1 MYDKAAALITK
12 RSYVRMHVIIGV
24 NMARDPFPELESRR
38 RRRVKKKSGVSRVTR
53 ILFWVLYW
61 GALVGVGAGFG
72 LMTVLSRGLPPVS
85 GLETYEPALPTKI
98 FDRHGELI
106 TQFQV
111 ERRYLK
117 PYNAFPEDLVHATVS
132 IEDERFYKHNGVD
145 YTAIMRAAWENVKAR
160 RVVQGGSTLT
170 QQLARDLFL
179 THERTYDRKIREAL
193 LAQKIEEA
201 YTKEEILY
209 FYLNQTYYGHNA
221 YGAEAAARVYFDK
234 HVEDLTLEECALIA
248 GLPRST
254 GRYSPYFDPDRA
266 LERRDAVLGKM
277 YELGYIDRGRYDK
290 AMATPIKT
298 APVKRDPDRAPYFTE
313 YVRRMLIRRYGSE
326 QVFRAGLRVYTTLDL
341 RYQGIADE
349 CVAWGLTRL
358 EKNHGKKVAKY
369 DSNLTYKK
377 LEPGQVRYVKVT
389 DMTKAVAIC
398 DLGGGINGTMDIS
411 QAEWSFPFKPATV
424 IKVGEEIPAKIL
436 GVYAKKKKVLLAFEQ
451 EPFLQCSM
459 LVMEGPSGDILA
471 MIGGAD
477 FNESKFNRSVQSK
490 RQPGSSFKAFLY
502 TAAIDNGFTPADVI
516 LDAPFRIEADGV
528 IWQPHNYSRSTSGP
542 MTIRRAIEQSINIV
556 AARVIDEVG
565 VETVADY
572 AHRMG
577 VKSELVP
584 VYSLALG
591 SSDVTLLDMVDGFAT
606 LSNLGVHVEPRAITR
621 VEDRYGNVLEEFPVS
636 REVVVGEDTCAI
648 MTNMMEGVIDRGT
661 AALAR
666 RYGFKGRG
674 AGKTG
679 TTDGAADTWFIGFVP
694 EGLVAGVWVG
704 RDDHESLGHTATG
717 ETYAVPIWS
726 KFMGEALG
734 ERGDAKFEGSADIV
748 SARICEESGLLAT
761 SKCTRVIT
769 ESFLKG
775 TVPTKFC
782 DMHEAADWALRD
794 TKGASGGGGSEVP
807 PPDM

>member
-1 MYDKAAALITK
+1 ML
-12 RSYVRMHVIIGV
+12 
-24 NMARDPFPELESRR
+24 MAKDYFPELSKRR
-38 RRRVKKKSGVSRVTR
+38 SRRVKRSPRASRVTR
-53 ILFWVLYW
+53 AVFWVVYW
-61 GALVGVGAGFG
+61 GALFATGVAFG

-85 GLETYEPALPTKI
+85 ALETYEPSLPTKI
-98 FDRHGELI
+98 YDRNGALI

-111 ERRYLK
+111 ERRYLR
-117 PYNAFPEDLVHATVS
+117 PFSAFPQDLINATIS
-132 IEDERFYKHNGVD
+132 IEDERFYKHHGVD
-145 YTAIMRAAWENVKAR
+145 YEAILRAVWANVKAGH
-160 RVVQGGSTLT
+160 VVQGGSTLT

-193 LAQKIEEA
+193 LAQKIEDA

-209 FYLNQTYYGHNA
+209 FYLSQTYYGHNA
-221 YGAEAAARVYFDK
+221 YGAEAAARVYFNK
-234 HVEDLTLEECALIA
+234 HVEDLTVEECAVLA
-248 GLPRST
+248 GLPRSP
-254 GRYSPYFDPDRA
+254 GRYSPYVNPEQA
-266 LERRDAVLGKM
+266 LARRNTVLDKM
-277 YELGYIDRGRYDK
+277 YDLGCLDRKRYEK
-290 AMATPIKT
+290 ARATPIKT

-313 YVRRMLIRRYGSE
+313 YVRRTLVRRYGSE
-326 QVFRAGLRVYTTLDL
+326 QVFRAGLRVHTTLDL
-341 RYQGIADE
+341 RYQKLADE
-349 CVAWGLTRL
+349 NIAWGLARL
-358 EKNHGKKVAKY
+358 EKNHGKKIARY
-369 DSNLTYKK
+369 DPNLKFKK
-377 LEPGQVRYVKVT
+377 LETGQVRYVKVT

-398 DLGGGINGTMDIS
+398 DLGGDITGTMDIS
-411 QAEWSFPFKPATV
+411 PAEWSFPFKPADV
-424 IKVGEEIPAKIL
+424 IKVGEEIPAKVV
-436 GVYAKKKKVLLAFEQ
+436 GVYSKKRKVLLAFEE

-459 LVMEGPSGDILA
+459 LVMEAPTGDILA

-477 FNESKFNRSVQSK
+477 FNESKFNRSVQAK

-528 IWQPHNYSRSTSGP
+528 VWQPHNYSRSTSGP

-565 VETVADY
+565 VETVIDY

-584 VYSLALG
+584 VYSLSLG

-606 LSNLGVHVEPRAITR
+606 LSNMGVHVEPRAITR
-621 VEDRYGNVLEEFPVS
+621 VEDRYGNVLEEFPVK
-636 REVVVGEDTCAI
+636 REVVLPENTCAI
-648 MTNMMEGVIDRGT
+648 MVNMMEGVIDRGT
-661 AALAR
+661 AGLAR
-666 RYGFKGRG
+666 RFGFKGRG

-717 ETYAVPIWS
+717 ETYAVPIWAR
-726 KFMGEALG
+726 FMGEALG
-734 ERGDAKFEGSADIV
+734 DRGEANFESPGDIV

-769 ESFLKG
+769 ESFLQG
-775 TVPTKFC
+775 TAPTKFC
-782 DMHEAADWALRD
+782 DMHE
-794 TKGASGGGGSEVP
+794 
-807 PPDM
+807 PPDFALKDGENSTGGAPPGEPRPLQ

>member
-1 MYDKAAALITK
+1 
-12 RSYVRMHVIIGV
+12 
-24 NMARDPFPELESRR
+24 MAKEYFPELSRR
-38 RRRVKKKSGVSRVTR
+38 RKRREKKSRVSRVTR
-53 ILFWVLYW
+53 AVFWTCYW
-61 GALVGVGAGFG
+61 GGLVAVGVGFG

-85 GLETYEPALPTKI
+85 GLETYEPSLPTKI
-98 FDRHGELI
+98 FDRDGRLI
-106 TQFQV
+106 TSFQV

-117 PYNAFPEDLVHATVS
+117 PYNAFPQDLINATLA
-132 IEDERFYKHNGVD
+132 IEDERFYKHHGVD
-145 YTAIMRAAWENVKAR
+145 YVAIMRAVWANAKAR
-160 RVVQGGSTLT
+160 RIVQGGSTIT
-170 QQLARDLFL
+170 QQLARNLFL
-179 THERTYDRKIREAL
+179 TLERTWERKIREAL
-193 LAQKIEEA
+193 LAGKIEEA
-201 YTKEEILY
+201 YTKDEILY
-209 FYLNQTYYGHNA
+209 FYLNQIYYGHNA

-234 HVEDLTLEECALIA
+234 HVEDLTLAECATLA
-248 GLPRST
+248 GLPRSP
-254 GRYSPYFDPDRA
+254 GRFSPYADPDEA
-266 LERRDAVLGKM
+266 LTRRNTVLAKM
-277 YELGYIDRGRYDK
+277 YELGYIDRGRYEE
-290 AMATPIKT
+290 ARSSAITV

-313 YVRRMLIRRYGSE
+313 YVRRILVRRYGSE

-341 RYQGIADE
+341 DYQGIAEKD
-349 CVAWGLTRL
+349 VAWGLARL
-358 EKNHGKKVAKY
+358 EKSHGKKIARY
-369 DSNLTYKK
+369 DPNLAFKK
-377 LEPGQVRYVKVT
+377 LETGQVRYVKVT

-398 DLGGGINGTMDIS
+398 DLGGGISGTMDIS
-411 QAEWSFPFKPATV
+411 PAEWSFPFKPDKV
-424 IKVGEEIPAKIL
+424 IKVGEEIPAKVT
-436 GVYAKKKKVLLAFEQ
+436 GVYSKKKKVLLAYEQ

-459 LVMEGPSGDILA
+459 LAMDSPTGDILV

-477 FNESKFNRSVQSK
+477 FDESKFNRSVQAK
-490 RQPGSSFKAFLY
+490 RQPGSSFKPFLY
-502 TAAIDNGFTPADVI
+502 TAAIDNGFSPADVV

-528 IWQPHNYSRSTSGP
+528 AWQPHNYSRTTSGP

-565 VETVADY
+565 VETVIDY

-606 LSNLGVHVEPRAITR
+606 LDNMGVHVEPRAITR
-621 VEDRYGNVLEEFPVS
+621 VEDRYGNVLEEFPVR
-636 REVVVGEDTCAI
+636 REVVLEEDTCTI
-648 MTNMMEGVIDRGT
+648 MVNMMEGVLDRGT

-666 RYGFKGRG
+666 RFGFKGRG

-726 KFMGEALG
+726 KFMSEALG
-734 ERGDAKFEGSADIV
+734 DRGDVKFQSSPDIV
-748 SARICEESGLLAT
+748 GARICEESGLLAT

-769 ESFLKG
+769 ESFKPG

-782 DMHEAADWALRD
+782 DMHEPTDWALKD
-794 TKGASGGGGSEVP
+794 VEAASKEEATEKP
-807 PPDM
+807 RPEF

>member
-1 MYDKAAALITK
+1 
-12 RSYVRMHVIIGV
+12 
-24 NMARDPFPELESRR
+24 MARDYFPELESRR
-38 RRRVKKKSGVSRVTR
+38 TRRVKKNTGVSRVTR

-61 GALVGVGAGFG
+61 GALVGVGVGFG

-98 FDRHGELI
+98 YDRNGALI

-111 ERRYLK
+111 ERRYLR
-117 PYNAFPEDLVHATVS
+117 PYSAFPADLVNATTS
-132 IEDERFYKHNGVD
+132 IEDERFYKHDGVD
-145 YTAIMRAAWENVKAR
+145 YEGITRAVWANIKAG

-193 LAQKIEEA
+193 LAKKIEES
-201 YTKEEILY
+201 YTKDEILY

-221 YGAEAAARVYFDK
+221 YGAEGAARVYFDK
-234 HVEDLTLEECALIA
+234 HVEDLTVEECALLA
-248 GLPRST
+248 GLPRSP
-254 GRYSPYFDPDRA
+254 GRYSPYVNPDNA
-266 LERRDAVLGKM
+266 LDRRNTVLDKM
-277 YELGYIDRGRYDK
+277 YEVGRLERDRYEK
-290 AMATPIKT
+290 ARAAPIKT
-298 APVKRDPDRAPYFTE
+298 APVKRDPDHAPYFTE
-313 YVRRMLIRRYGSE
+313 YVRRILVRRYGSE

-341 RYQGIADE
+341 KYQGIADE
-349 CVAWGLTRL
+349 AMSWGLARL
-358 EKNHGKKVAKY
+358 EKNHGKKIARY
-369 DSNLTYKK
+369 DPNLTFKK
-377 LEPGQVRYVKVT
+377 LETGQVRYVKVT

-411 QAEWSFPFKPATV
+411 PAEWSFPFKPAKV
-424 IKVGEEIPAKIL
+424 IKVGEEIPAKVA
-436 GVYAKKKKVLLAFEQ
+436 GVYTKKKKVLLSFEQ

-459 LVMEGPSGDILA
+459 LVMDGPTGDVLA

-528 IWQPHNYSRSTSGP
+528 VWQPHNYSRATSGP

-556 AARVIDEVG
+556 AARIIDEVG
-565 VETVADY
+565 IETVVDY

-591 SSDVTLLDMVDGFAT
+591 SSDVTLMDMVDGFAT
-606 LSNLGVHVEPRAITR
+606 LSNMGVHVEPRAITR
-621 VEDRYGNVLEEFPVS
+621 VEDRYGNVLEEFPVR
-636 REVVVGEDTCAI
+636 REVVVGEDTCTV
-648 MTNMMEGVIDRGT
+648 MVNMMEGVIDRGT

-666 RYGFKGRG
+666 RYGFKGPG

-717 ETYAVPIWS
+717 ETFAVPIWS
-726 KFMGEALG
+726 RFMGEALG
-734 ERGDAKFEGSADIV
+734 DRGGAKFESSPDIV
-748 SARICEESGLLAT
+748 SGRICEESGLLAT
-761 SKCTRVIT
+761 SKCTRIIM
-769 ESFLKG
+769 ESFLQG

-782 DMHEAADWALRD
+782 DMHGPADWALKD
-794 TKGASGGGGSEVP
+794 VEAASGGGDAEEP
-807 PPDM
+807 RPDL

>member
-1 MYDKAAALITK
+1 
-12 RSYVRMHVIIGV
+12 
-24 NMARDPFPELESRR
+24 MAKEYFPELSRR
-38 RRRVKKKSGVSRVTR
+38 RKRRVQRSRVSRVTR
-53 ILFWVLYW
+53 VLFWTFYW
-61 GALVGVGAGFG
+61 GGLVAVGVGFG

-98 FDRHGELI
+98 FDRDGRLI
-106 TQFQV
+106 TSFQV
-111 ERRYLK
+111 ERRYLR
-117 PYNAFPEDLVHATVS
+117 PYNAFPQDLINATIS
-132 IEDERFYKHNGVD
+132 IEDERFYKHHGVD
-145 YTAIMRAAWENVKAR
+145 YEAILRAVWANVKAG

-193 LAQKIEEA
+193 LAQKIEKA
-201 YTKEEILY
+201 YTKDEILY

-221 YGAEAAARVYFDK
+221 YGAEGAARVYFDK
-234 HVEDLTLEECALIA
+234 HVEELTLEECAMLA
-248 GLPRST
+248 GLPRSP
-254 GRYSPYFDPDRA
+254 GRYSPYVNPDNA
-266 LERRDAVLGKM
+266 LVRRNTVLDKM
-277 YELGYIDRGRYDK
+277 YERGYIDRGRYEE
-290 AMATPIKT
+290 ARATAVAT

-313 YVRRMLIRRYGSE
+313 YVRRILVRRYGSE

-341 RYQGIADE
+341 DYQRVADE
-349 CVAWGLTRL
+349 NVAWGLARL
-358 EKNHGKKVAKY
+358 EKNHGKKVARY
-369 DSNLTYKK
+369 DPNLKFKK
-377 LEPGQVRYVKVT
+377 LETGQVRYVKVT

-411 QAEWSFPFKPATV
+411 PAEWSFPFKPAQV
-424 IKVGEEIPAKIL
+424 IKVGEEIPAKVT
-436 GVYAKKKKVLLAFEQ
+436 GVYSKKKKVLLALEQ

-459 LVMEGPSGDILA
+459 LVMDAPSGDILA

-477 FNESKFNRSVQSK
+477 FNESKFNRSVQAK
-490 RQPGSSFKAFLY
+490 RQPGSSFKPFLY
-502 TAAIDNGFTPADVI
+502 TAAIDNGFSPADVV

-528 IWQPHNYSRSTSGP
+528 VWQPHNYSRTTSGP

-565 VETVADY
+565 VETVIDY

-591 SSDVTLLDMVDGFAT
+591 SSDVTLMDMVDGFAT
-606 LSNLGVHVEPRAITR
+606 LANMGVHVEPRAIAR
-621 VEDRYGNVLEEFPVS
+621 VEDRYGNVLEEFPVR
-636 REVVVGEDTCAI
+636 REVVLEEDTCTI
-648 MTNMMEGVIDRGT
+648 MVNMMEGVIDRGT
-661 AALAR
+661 AGLAR
-666 RYGFKGRG
+666 RFGFKGRG

-717 ETYAVPIWS
+717 ESYAVPIWA
-726 KFMGEALG
+726 KFMSEALG
-734 ERGDAKFEGSADIV
+734 DRGDVKFKNSPDIV
-748 SARICEESGLLAT
+748 GARICEESGLLAT
-761 SKCTRVIT
+761 SKCTRVIS
-769 ESFLKG
+769 ESFKSG

-782 DMHEAADWALRD
+782 DMHGPTDWALKDVEAASRG
-794 TKGASGGGGSEVP
+794 GASEEPRPGF
-807 PPDM
+807 

>member
-1 MYDKAAALITK
+1 
-12 RSYVRMHVIIGV
+12 
-24 NMARDPFPELESRR
+24 MAREYFPELNSRR
-38 RRRVKKKSGVSRVTR
+38 KRRVKKKSRVSRVTR
-53 ILFWVLYW
+53 TLFWTLYW
-61 GALVGVGAGFG
+61 GGLVAVGVGFG

-98 FDRHGELI
+98 YDRNGVLI

-117 PYNAFPEDLVHATVS
+117 PYNAFPQDLINAS
-132 IEDERFYKHNGVD
+132 LAIEDERFYKHHGVD
-145 YTAIMRAAWENVKAR
+145 YVAIMRAAWANVKAR
-160 RVVQGGSTLT
+160 RIVQGGSTIT
-170 QQLARDLFL
+170 QQLARNLFL
-179 THERTYDRKIREAL
+179 TLERTWERKIREAL
-193 LAQKIEEA
+193 LAGKIEEA
-201 YTKEEILY
+201 YTKDEILY
-209 FYLNQTYYGHNA
+209 FYLNQIYYGHNA

-234 HVEDLTLEECALIA
+234 HVEDLTLAECATLA
-248 GLPRST
+248 GLPRSP
-254 GRYSPYFDPDRA
+254 GRFSPYADPDEA
-266 LERRDAVLGKM
+266 LGRRNTVLDKM
-277 YELGYIDRGRYDK
+277 YELGYIDRGRYEG
-290 AMATPIKT
+290 ARVAPIT
-298 APVKRDPDRAPYFTE
+298 VAPVKRDPDRAPYFTE
-313 YVRRMLIRRYGSE
+313 YVRRILVRRYGSE

-341 RYQGIADE
+341 KYQRIADAAM
-349 CVAWGLTRL
+349 AWGLARL
-358 EKNHGKKVAKY
+358 EKNHGKKIARY
-369 DSNLTYKK
+369 DANLTFKK
-377 LEPGQVRYVKVT
+377 LETGQVRYVKVT

-398 DLGGGINGTMDIS
+398 DLGGGITGTMDIS
-411 QAEWSFPFKPATV
+411 PAEWSFPFKPGDV
-424 IKVGEEIPAKIL
+424 VKVGQEIPAKVA
-436 GVYAKKKKVLLAFEQ
+436 GVYTKKKKVMLAYEE

-459 LVMEGPSGDILA
+459 LVMDGPTGDVLA

-477 FNESKFNRSVQSK
+477 FNESKFNRSVQAK

-502 TAAIDNGFTPADVI
+502 TAAIDNGFTPADVV

-528 IWQPHNYSRSTSGP
+528 MWQPHNYSRSTSGP

-565 VETVADY
+565 VETVVDY

-591 SSDVTLLDMVDGFAT
+591 SSDVTLMDMVDGFAT
-606 LSNLGVHVEPRAITR
+606 LANMGVHVEPRAITR
-621 VEDRYGNVLEEFPVS
+621 VEDRYGNVLEEFPIR
-636 REVVVGEDTCAI
+636 REVVVGEDTCTI
-648 MTNMMEGVIDRGT
+648 MVNMMEGVIDRGT

-666 RYGFKGRG
+666 RFGFKGRG

-717 ETYAVPIWS
+717 ETFAVPIWS

-734 ERGDAKFEGSADIV
+734 ERGDAKFENSPDVAG
-748 SARICEESGLLAT
+748 ARICEESGLLAT

-769 ESFLKG
+769 ESFLRG

-782 DMHEAADWALRD
+782 DMHEPADWALKD
-794 TKGASGGGGSEVP
+794 VEAASGGGKAKEP
-807 PPDM
+807 RPDF